1 MTLTTDKASGGVRR
15 LALMAFFPSDPEVRA
30 GLVAIL
36 LEMIETDEQLDWL
49 VSRALRLYTRWPG
62 VAEIRALYCS
72 RYKPKDGVEGYSET
86 YSDGYPSERPAG
98 PAPSPLPPGREVTAD
113 SFFDKELIAAAKLKK
128 FPGAAAAPD
137 RKKR

>member
-1 MTLTTDKASGGVRR
+1 
-15 LALMAFFPSDPEVRA
+15 MAFFPGDPEVRA
-30 GLVAIL
+30 GLISIFM
-36 LEMIETDEQLDWL
+36 EMVETEEQIDWL
-49 VSRALRLYTRWPG
+49 VGRALRIYSRWPG

-72 RYKPKDGVEGYSET
+72 RYKPKDGFEAYSEL
-86 YSDGYPSERPAG
+86 YGEGYPSERPTG

-137 RKKR
+137 RKRK